1 MHSKMKTKTLLKG
14 LFGISSLLLIWFFSI
29 STFAYNDVNDYQS
42 IREKSRENYLKQLDQ
57 KLKENPA
64 LHFLNQTFSRLM
76 RSSWET
82 QYFDILWGDNKQSF
96 EFYNVVHLFQGNT
109 FIVSNDN
116 SSDDDINF
124 AVYLLNRDWSRWSL
138 VWGWYNDLKPGKSKK
153 VGFRSKYSERRDFI
167 VVIENDWYFFQKD
180 KHVSWSIQALGY

>member
-1 MHSKMKTKTLLKG
+1 MKTKTLLKG

-42 IREKSRENYLKQLDQ
+42 IREKSRENYLRQLDQ

-64 LHFLNQTFSRLM
+64 LRFMKQTFSRLM
-76 RSSWET
+76 RSSWEI

-109 FIVSNDN
+109 FIVSNDS

-153 VGFRSKYSERRDFI
+153 VEFRSDYSDRRDFI

>member
-1 MHSKMKTKTLLKG
+1 MHTKMKTKTLLKG
-14 LFGISSLLLIWFFSI
+14 LFGISSLLLIWLFSV
-29 STFAYNDVNDYQS
+29 STFAHNDVNDYQS
-42 IREKSRENYLKQLDQ
+42 IREKSRENYLRQLDQ

-64 LHFLNQTFSRLM
+64 LRFMKQTFSRLM

-96 EFYNVVHLFQGNT
+96 EFYNVAHFFNGYT
-109 FIVSNDN
+109 FIVSNDS

-138 VWGWYNDLKPGKSKK
+138 VWGWYNDIKPGESKK
-153 VGFRSKYSERRDFI
+153 VALLGTAERKDFI

>member
-1 MHSKMKTKTLLKG
+1 MKIKTLLK
-14 LFGISSLLLIWFFSI
+14 
-29 STFAYNDVNDYQS
+29 
-42 IREKSRENYLKQLDQ
+42 
-57 KLKENPA
+57 
-64 LHFLNQTFSRLM
+64 
-76 RSSWET
+76 
-82 QYFDILWGDNKQSF
+82 
-96 EFYNVVHLFQGNT
+96 GNT